1 VDASDHGKTILSG
14 IIGYSSLK
22 ALDYAL
28 LRLNPDYFDDRVQQ
42 NLFILLQR
50 YADQHRGIP
59 SRAALADML
68 RNEKPGTALMY
79 QEYYDA
85 LAAVQPPFDAFSHS
99 IAMLRDLAFDRRSR
113 AALTK
118 GYEILGEGLWEDK
131 AWLQGHAA
139 ARSWVLGEFAAVE
152 RDAATEAGKAEGDM
166 RGEEEEILGVYAKA
180 QALRVQGLAPGVEFG
195 IPDLDARLPGGT
207 LPGELCMVVAWTT
220 AGKTSWCV
228 NWSWHAAVMQHKN
241 VVIFTTETLRPQVR
255 VKLLSRHSRHP
266 KFGMTEGIDSRRI
279 RAGTVQDESAF
290 RQVLKD
296 LTEAE
301 DYGQLYIAQVP
312 RGGTMGAIEG
322 RLAAIARTFHPDL
335 VIIDYLQLLRP
346 DVVRRDAAGHEV
358 YGNVVKAAK
367 ELAIDYEVPVVS
379 PWQVSREG
387 RRELKSTGGYGLQH
401 LSLSAEASNTS
412 DIVLGLA
419 DLEADTTG
427 GKRVE
432 LDLEVMKN
440 RDGER
445 GAVIQLT
452 ADFRTSYFGLR
463 AAAASNGDTPWGDT

>member
-1 VDASDHGKTILSG
+1 VDASDHGKVILSG
-14 IIGYSSLK
+14 IIGYNSLK

-28 LRLNPDYFDDRVQQ
+28 LRLHPDYFDDRVQK
-42 NLFILLQR
+42 NLFVMLQR

-68 RNEKPGTALMY
+68 RNEKPGTAAMY

-99 IAMLRDLAFDRRSR
+99 IAMLRDLAFDRSTR
-113 AALTK
+113 AALTQ
-118 GYEILGEGLWEDK
+118 GYEILNAGVWEDK
-131 AWLQGHAA
+131 IWLQGHAA
-139 ARSWVLGEFAAVE
+139 ARSWVLSEFAAVD
-152 RDAATEAGKAEGDM
+152 RDASTEAGKSEGDM
-166 RGEEEEILGVYAKA
+166 RAEEEEILSVYARA
-180 QALRVQGLAPGVEFG
+180 QALRAQGHAPGVEFG
-195 IPDLDARLPGGT
+195 LPELDAKLPGGT
-207 LPGELCMVVAWTT
+207 LPGELTLIAAWTT
-220 AGKTSWCV
+220 TGKTSWCV
-228 NWSWHAAVMQHKN
+228 NWAWHAAVMQRKN
-241 VVIFTTETLRPQVR
+241 VVFFTTETLRPQVR

-266 KFGMTEGIDSRRI
+266 KFGLPEGIDSRRI

-296 LTEAE
+296 LTEDG

-312 RGGTMGAIEG
+312 RGGTMSAVEG

-358 YGNVVKAAK
+358 YGNVVKSAK
-367 ELAIDYEVPVVS
+367 ELAIDYEVPVAS
-379 PWQVSREG
+379 PWQVNREG
-387 RRELKSTGGYGLQH
+387 RRELKSAGVYGLQH
-401 LSLSAEASNTS
+401 LAVSQEASNTS

-419 DLEADTTG
+419 DLDQDSTG
-427 GKRVE
+427 GTRVQ
-432 LDLEVMKN
+432 LDLAVMKN

-445 GAVIQLT
+445 GAQLQLT
-452 ADFRTSYFGLR
+452 ADFRTSCYTLR
-463 AAAASNGDTPWGDT
+463 NAAGEADTPWGDP